1 MIHEWEALH
10 FLRPQWLLLP
20 FLLLL
25 LERLLRSKDASDDPF
40 KSIIAPSLLQHLRLR
55 KPRRRLFSPDNALLL
70 MFALVTLILAG
81 PSWRQQSS
89 PLAEDTA
96 PLAVLLDVSE
106 SMAEQDIEPSRGTR
120 ARQKIADLLDR
131 ISDKKVALVVFAGSA
146 HTVVP
151 LTNDHDIVRSYVA
164 GIEEGIV
171 PRAGKFP
178 EYAFPSVDR
187 VLAKVQRSGSVLL
200 ITDGLGANSEPLIKA
215 WCQQSPH
222 ELVIYGVGSEGS
234 DLSNVPLD
242 SSALESLADDCNAR
256 FIKNS
261 VDTRDVEAITG
272 ALSDGYNI
280 IDNDA
285 LPWLDSGYP
294 LIFPA
299 LLLALLWFRR
309 GWTRVWGWLLLP
321 LLLTVNEPVHAQNRP
336 DESSLNITDN
346 TVETRIETTWVEQT
360 WDVFVSL
367 WLTPDQ
373 YGRLLLQL
381 GFYEKAA
388 HTFEQPM
395 WQATSY
401 YYAEQFESA
410 ASLFTRKD
418 SPKARFNEANAHAHR
433 RDYVRA
439 LTTYNALLK
448 EYPEFP
454 GAMGNRDWVKK
465 IVDDINRLSQSQQQ
479 EDGVGSEDIDD
490 SDPQIGEA
498 GAEELSLEQRPRE
511 QFSAEE
517 ILASPETAELWL
529 KGVQQDSG
537 RFLRTKFAIQLR
549 ERGVSE

>member
-1 MIHEWEALH
+1 VIHEWEALH

-20 FLLLL
+20 LFLLL
-25 LERLLRSKDASDDPF
+25 LERLLRSKGASDDPF

-55 KPRRRLFSPDNALLL
+55 KPRKRLFSPDNALLL

-120 ARQKIADLLDR
+120 ARQKISDLLDR
-131 ISDKKVALVVFAGSA
+131 ISDKKVALVIFAGSA

-151 LTNDHDIVRSYVA
+151 LTNDHDIVRSYLA
-164 GIEEGIV
+164 GIEEGIA
-171 PRAGKFP
+171 PRVGKFP

-200 ITDGLGANSEPLIKA
+200 I
-215 WCQQSPH
+215 SPH
-222 ELVIYGVGSEGS
+222 ELVIYGVGSEDS

-242 SSALESLADDCNAR
+242 RSALESLADTCSAR

-261 VDTRDVEAITG
+261 VDTRDVEAITS

-309 GWTRVWGWLLLP
+309 GWTRVWGWLLVP
-321 LLLTVNEPVHAQNRP
+321 LLLTVNEPTHAQNRP
-336 DESSLNITDN
+336 DESSLIITDD
-346 TVETRIETTWVEQT
+346 TVETRIETSWVEQT

-439 LTTYNALLK
+439 LNTYNALLK

-454 GAMGNRDWVKK
+454 GTQRNRDWVKK

-479 EDGVGSEDIDD
+479 EDGVGSEDIND
-490 SDPQIGEA
+490 SDPQIGE
-498 GAEELSLEQRPRE
+498 
-511 QFSAEE
+511 
-517 ILASPETAELWL
+517 
-529 KGVQQDSG
+529 DSG
-537 RFLRTKFAIQLR
+537 
-549 ERGVSE
+549 